1 MAEFKRPLSA
11 DDALPPVEPPSAAFL
26 VQLFLVPGLIVSIIV
41 CVWLAF
47 HWLAHLGNDPQA
59 YVRTLQRAN
68 EGRWQAA
75 LNLANDLRGP
85 GSAALKQDEPLAREL
100 GRILSEEVVSGRS
113 GEQSETLRVYLCR
126 ALGEFAVPAAA
137 APLVERIADASD
149 PQTARAAVEALAVL
163 QANLVAAGR
172 DFADPAAVAA
182 AVIAA
187 SQSDDAPLQSA
198 AAFTLGVLGGEAAV
212 ERLLTLAGATN
223 DDVRFNAALGLAR
236 QGRTEAYEG
245 LGEMLALPDTAPGPG
260 DDAAAQSRRY
270 KRALVVVNAL
280 RGVALL
286 VDATHEPPPAGLV
299 DRLKAAASDPVGDVR
314 SSAAALLKKIERIAA
329 PAAVKMGGQIQPVT
343 DTTDVVGVIKSVI
356 AAEEEH
362 LVQFKGFLKGYAK

>member
-1 MAEFKRPLSA
+1 MEDFKRPLAA

-26 VQLFLVPGLIVSIIV
+26 VQLFLVPGLIVAIIV

-59 YVRTLQRAN
+59 YVRTLQRDN

-85 GSAALKQDEPLAREL
+85 GGAGLKQDESLAREL
-100 GRILSEEVVSGRS
+100 GRILSEEATSGRS
-113 GEQSETLRVYLCR
+113 GEQSQTLRLYLCR
-126 ALGEFAVPAAA
+126 ALGEFAVPTAA
-137 APLVERIADASD
+137 APLVDRVGDASD
-149 PQTARAAVEALAVL
+149 PQTARAAVEAIAVL
-163 QANLVAAGR
+163 QTNLVAAGQAI
-172 DFADPAAVAA
+172 ADPAGVAA
-182 AVIAA
+182 AVVAA
-187 SQSDDAPLQSA
+187 SRSDDMPLKSA

-212 ERLLTLAGATN
+212 ERLLTLAGDAS

-245 LGEMLALPDTAPGPG
+245 LGEMLALPDTPAGPG
-260 DDAAAQSRRY
+260 DDVAAQSRRY

-286 VDATHEPPPAGLV
+286 VDSTHEPPPASIV
-299 DRLKAAASDPVGDVR
+299 DRLEAAANDPVGDVR
-314 SSAAALLKKIERIAA
+314 SGAAALLKKITRVAT
-329 PAAVKMGGQIQPVT
+329 PAA
-343 DTTDVVGVIKSVI
+343 
-356 AAEEEH
+356 A
-362 LVQFKGFLKGYAK
+362 

>member
-1 MAEFKRPLSA
+1 MADSKRPLSA

-26 VQLFLVPGLIVSIIV
+26 VQLFLVPGLIVAIIV

-59 YVRTLQRAN
+59 YVRTLQRDN

-85 GSAALKQDEPLAREL
+85 GSAALKQDEDLAREL
-100 GRILSEEVVSGRS
+100 GRILSEEAASGRS
-113 GEQSETLRVYLCR
+113 GEQSDTLRVYLCR

-137 APLVERIADASD
+137 PPLVERISDASD

-163 QANLVAAGR
+163 HTNLIAAGR
-172 DFADPAAVAA
+172 GFADPDGAAA

-187 SQSDDAPLQSA
+187 SRSDDAPLQSA
-198 AAFTLGVLGGEAAV
+198 AGFTLGVLGGEAAV
-212 ERLLTLAGATN
+212 ERLLTLAGDTQ

-245 LGEMLALPDTAPGPG
+245 LAEMLALPDTPPDPG

-299 DRLKAAASDPVGDVR
+299 ERLKAAASDPVGDVR
-314 SSAAALLKKIERIAA
+314 SGAAALLKKIERIAA
-329 PAAVKMGGQIQPVT
+329 PAA
-343 DTTDVVGVIKSVI
+343 
-356 AAEEEH
+356 A
-362 LVQFKGFLKGYAK
+362 